1 MKISTFK
8 VSVVITFNQNL
19 LKFDYN
25 NGRISVSC
33 LFFFFNFCI
42 NKIYFIKFVGW
53 FKFGVNLNRCLDIGM
68 N

>member
-8 VSVVITFNQNL
+8 VSVDITFNQNL

-33 LFFFFNFCI
+33 LFFFF
-42 NKIYFIKFVGW
+42 
-53 FKFGVNLNRCLDIGM
+53 
-68 N
+68 